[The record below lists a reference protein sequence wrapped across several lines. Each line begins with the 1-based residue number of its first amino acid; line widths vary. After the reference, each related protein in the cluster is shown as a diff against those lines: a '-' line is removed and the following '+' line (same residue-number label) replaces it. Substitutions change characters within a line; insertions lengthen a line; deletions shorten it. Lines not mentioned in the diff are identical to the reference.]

1 MNLLYYTKKKEKT
14 FQNIGKFELRMSK
27 DGGLRFKK
35 KVAGYWDRWENIKRE
50 TDS

>member
-1 MNLLYYTKKKEKT
+1 
-14 FQNIGKFELRMSK
+14 MSQ

-35 KVAGYWDRWENIKRE
+35 KVAGYRDRWENIKRE